1 MIFLNF
7 SMLLIGLYII
17 GWVDWGGKVL
27 GGTIVDLAI
36 LFFWLYDDDDSFCW
50 TFELSGNMNL
60 LWAHPNLWEKCEGY
74 NNLANENENF

>member
-1 MIFLNF
+1 
-7 SMLLIGLYII
+7 MLLISPCII

-27 GGTIVDLAI
+27 GATIVDLAI
-36 LFFWLYDDDDSFCW
+36 LFFWLYEDDDSFYL

-74 NNLANENENF
+74 NNLTNENAKL